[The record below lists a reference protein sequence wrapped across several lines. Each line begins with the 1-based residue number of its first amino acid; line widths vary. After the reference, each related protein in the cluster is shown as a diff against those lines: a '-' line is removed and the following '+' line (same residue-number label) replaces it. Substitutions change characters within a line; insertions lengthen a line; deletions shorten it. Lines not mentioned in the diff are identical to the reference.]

1 MKKFLS
7 FRRNCFLVFLHL
19 DVFLGSA
26 VQREYFSVIHLSP
39 GFMSFS
45 GVWESYALTHTK
57 VYFAFLFF
65 DDEHFL

>member
-1 MKKFLS
+1 MS
-7 FRRNCFLVFLHL
+7 FWVQLYKENIFRFSTSVLV
-19 DVFLGSA
+19 
-26 VQREYFSVIHLSP
+26 
-39 GFMSFS
+39 FMSFS